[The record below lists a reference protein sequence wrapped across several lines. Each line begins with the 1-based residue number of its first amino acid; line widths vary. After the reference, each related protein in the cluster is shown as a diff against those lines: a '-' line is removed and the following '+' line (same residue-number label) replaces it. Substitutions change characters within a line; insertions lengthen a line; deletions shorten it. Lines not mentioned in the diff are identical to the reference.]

1 MIRRPRILAL
11 LVTAAAVL
19 PAAAQ
24 AHWVDP
30 CGCRPAAFYA
40 YRHWHH
46 HYRYG
51 PRLPF
56 SAAVELT
63 QYVFAVPYHLR
74 HDYPYVSGY
83 GGEGPAY
90 GAPVEYGRRSMEPR
104 VINADAQITI
114 HGPDRMTIQLL
125 RKGRGTTIRRDD
137 E

>member
-1 MIRRPRILAL
+1 MIHRPRILAF
-11 LVTAAAVL
+11 LVAAAALL

-24 AHWVDP
+24 AHWVVP
-30 CGCRPAAFYA
+30 CGCRPVALYP
-40 YRHWHH
+40 YHHWHH

-63 QYVFAVPYHLR
+63 QYVFAVPYRLR

-83 GGEGPAY
+83 GGEGLAY
-90 GAPVEYGRRSMEPR
+90 GEGVEYGRRSAEPR
-104 VINADAQITI
+104 LVNADAQISTN
-114 HGPDRMTIQLL
+114 GPNRMTIRVL
-125 RKGRGTTIRRDD
+125 RKGRGGTIQRD